1 MNRVATGATLPP
13 AMIDDRDKPSALL
26 VRRILRTS
34 RTASLATLDAESG
47 GAPYASLVQTACAP
61 DGTPLMMMSDL
72 ARHSRNIAVDPRV
85 SLLYAKSGP
94 EAVGQTRVSVMGRAV
109 RTDDPLLRERFM
121 RRHFNARDY
130 LAFADFHLYRMAIDT
145 AHFIGGFGRIETL
158 AESEL
163 VPVPAVPDELSAA
176 EAEIVDHM
184 NSDHTDT
191 LQLYAHNLAGR
202 PGFGWVMTGI
212 DPEGLDLARHGTEA
226 RIDFPETVADADAAR
241 AALVQLAHKARGES

>member
-1 MNRVATGATLPP
+1 
-13 AMIDDRDKPSALL
+13 MIDDRDKPSALL
-26 VRRILRTS
+26 ARRTLRTN
-34 RTASLATLDAESG
+34 RTASLATLDAETG
-47 GAPYASLVQTACAP
+47 GAPYASLVQTACAG
-61 DGTPLMMMSDL
+61 DGAPLMMMSDL
-72 ARHSRNIAVDPRV
+72 ARHSRNIAADARV

-109 RTDDPLLRERFM
+109 RTDDPALRERFM

-130 LAFADFHLYRMAIDT
+130 LAFTDFRLYRMEIET

-158 AESEL
+158 PGSDVVLPSGIDGEL
-163 VPVPAVPDELSAA
+163 AAA
-176 EAEIVDHM
+176 EADIVDHM
-184 NSDHTDT
+184 NSDHVDA

-202 PGFGWVMTGI
+202 PGFGWIMTGL

-226 RIDFPETVADADAAR
+226 RIDFPETVTDSGAAR